1 MSLKGPERP
10 NLPLE
15 GAPMVSRFIRSRLG
29 YTAGMTGLYVI
40 GVAITAL
47 ALYGCAG
54 EPDQIYAQAF
64 NYQCQNADNAVGD
77 ALCRNRPAG
86 RGTESASRFCYKT
99 IADANCF
106 DRPDQD
112 RKNQALGS
120 SGY

>member
-1 MSLKGPERP
+1 
-10 NLPLE
+10 
-15 GAPMVSRFIRSRLG
+15 MVSRLIQLRFGQSRFAGSRFG
-29 YTAGMTGLYVI
+29 YAAGMVSLYVI
-40 GVAITAL
+40 GVAMTAL

-64 NYQCQNADNAVGD
+64 NYQCQNAENAVGD
-77 ALCRNRPAG
+77 ILCRNRPPG
-86 RGTESASRFCYKT
+86 RGAASTSRFCYKT
-99 IADANCF
+99 LADANCF

>member
-1 MSLKGPERP
+1 
-10 NLPLE
+10 
-15 GAPMVSRFIRSRLG
+15 MVARFTRSKFG
-29 YTAGMTGLYVI
+29 YVTGMVGLYAA

-47 ALYGCAG
+47 ALWGCTT
-54 EPDQIYAQAF
+54 EPDRIYTQAF
-64 NYQCQNADNAVGD
+64 GYQCHNADNTLGD
-77 ALCRNRPAG
+77 VLCKNRPAG
-86 RGTESASRFCYKT
+86 RGQEHASRYCYKT

>member
-1 MSLKGPERP
+1 
-10 NLPLE
+10 
-15 GAPMVSRFIRSRLG
+15 MVSRLIQSRFGQSRVG
-29 YTAGMTGLYVI
+29 YAVGMVGLYVI
-40 GVAITAL
+40 GIAMTAL

-64 NYQCQNADNAVGD
+64 NYQCMNDDGAIGD
-77 ALCRNRPAG
+77 ALCRNRPPG
-86 RGTESASRFCYKT
+86 HHMESVSRYCYRT

>member
-1 MSLKGPERP
+1 MFSRLIQ
-10 NLPLE
+10 
-15 GAPMVSRFIRSRLG
+15 SRFGQSRLG
-29 YTAGMTGLYVI
+29 YAAGMVGLYVV
-40 GVAITAL
+40 GLTMTAF
-47 ALYGCAG
+47 ALYGCAA
-54 EPDQIYAQAF
+54 EPDQVYAQAF
-64 NYQCQNADNAVGD
+64 NYHCTNDDGAVGD

-86 RGTESASRFCYKT
+86 RGVASVSRYCYKT

>member
-1 MSLKGPERP
+1 
-10 NLPLE
+10 
-15 GAPMVSRFIRSRLG
+15 MVSRFINSRIANSKIATSKIG
-29 YTAGMTGLYVI
+29 YMAGMVGLYA
-40 GVAITAL
+40 VAMAVTAL

-64 NYQCQNADNAVGD
+64 NYRCENADSSLGD

-86 RGTESASRFCYKT
+86 RGQEHVSRYCYKT

>member
-1 MSLKGPERP
+1 MSQRV
-10 NLPLE
+10 
-15 GAPMVSRFIRSRLG
+15 AYV
-29 YTAGMTGLYVI
+29 AGLVGLYALGVI
-40 GVAITAL
+40 VTVL

-64 NYQCQNADNAVGD
+64 GVQCNATDSTTMEKI
-77 ALCRNRPAG
+77 CRNRPAG
-86 RGTESASRFCYKT
+86 HGVEHVSRYCYKT